1 MRDAVPIDRSIPTPG
16 ITRARRGSGA
26 AIVKRFAAAAAGIGV
41 FVFVAS
47 LVDPQS
53 SPAGQTDMAVNV
65 PHLTEAQRQLVEQRL
80 LTRRHPRHWPVL
92 GLLEGP
98 EYYTLI
104 HSSPD
109 GPRFTVCAL
118 NGQVL
123 LADLPAD
130 DVYRAFPTLD
140 VSGMRLDPPDLPSG
154 GEPLRPESEALML
167 ADPGAQFPD

>member
-1 MRDAVPIDRSIPTPG
+1 MRDAVSIDRPVPTPAV
-16 ITRARRGSGA
+16 THARRRYGA
-26 AIVKRFAAAAAGIGV
+26 TVVKRLTVAAAGFGV

-80 LTRRHPRHWPVL
+80 LARRHPRHWPVL

-109 GPRFTVCAL
+109 GPRYTVCAL

-140 VSGMRLDPPDLPSG
+140 VSGMRLDPPDLPPG
-154 GEPLRPESEALML
+154 GEAQRQESEALML
-167 ADPGAQFPD
+167 ADPGSQFPN